1 MLCDQP
7 DGLLYKI
14 NLTRQQLQDETSINV
29 KTLNRTISQ
38 LKEEGFISLEKGKIC
53 YYKENYKKA
62 VTWLQEAAAAN
73 GICLKLL
80 PPLLQHF
87 FKFMC
92 WDRMG
97 KPVSLYFITHGIS
110 KDGRLFRRLNSLTY
124 NMITKTF

>member
-62 VTWLQEAAAAN
+62 VTWLQ
-73 GICLKLL
+73 
-80 PPLLQHF
+80 HF

>member
-38 LKEEGFISLEKGKIC
+38 GKIC

-62 VTWLQEAAAAN
+62 VTWLQEA
-73 GICLKLL
+73 
-80 PPLLQHF
+80 
-87 FKFMC
+87 
-92 WDRMG
+92 
-97 KPVSLYFITHGIS
+97 
-110 KDGRLFRRLNSLTY
+110 RRR
-124 NMITKTF
+124 

>member
-29 KTLNRTISQ
+29 KTISQ

-62 VTWLQEAAAAN
+62 VTWLQEA
-73 GICLKLL
+73 
-80 PPLLQHF
+80 
-87 FKFMC
+87 
-92 WDRMG
+92 
-97 KPVSLYFITHGIS
+97 
-110 KDGRLFRRLNSLTY
+110 RRR
-124 NMITKTF
+124 

>member
-62 VTWLQEAAAAN
+62 VTWLQEARIIFSATAPPAA
-73 GICLKLL
+73 
-80 PPLLQHF
+80 F
-87 FKFMC
+87 FQIHVLGP
-92 WDRMG
+92 DG
-97 KPVSLYFITHGIS
+97 KTSIPVLHHTWYF
-110 KDGRLFRRLNSLTY
+110 
-124 NMITKTF
+124 

>member
-1 MLCDQP
+1 M
-7 DGLLYKI
+7 
-14 NLTRQQLQDETSINV
+14 
-29 KTLNRTISQ
+29 
-38 LKEEGFISLEKGKIC
+38 
-53 YYKENYKKA
+53 
-62 VTWLQEAAAAN
+62 AAGGAAQ
-73 GICLKLL
+73 IIFSATA
-80 PPLLQHF
+80 PPAAF

>member
-62 VTWLQEAAAAN
+62 VTWLQEAAAADN
-73 GICLKLL
+73 ILCYRPSCSIFSNSCAGTGWENQYPCTSSHMVFL
-80 PPLLQHF
+80 
-87 FKFMC
+87 
-92 WDRMG
+92 RMDACSG
-97 KPVSLYFITHGIS
+97 VSTPSHTI
-110 KDGRLFRRLNSLTY
+110 
-124 NMITKTF
+124 

>member
-62 VTWLQEAAAAN
+62 AAFFQIHVLGPDGKTSIPVLHHTW
-73 GICLKLL
+73 
-80 PPLLQHF
+80 
-87 FKFMC
+87 
-92 WDRMG
+92 
-97 KPVSLYFITHGIS
+97 YF
-110 KDGRLFRRLNSLTY
+110 
-124 NMITKTF
+124 

>member
-38 LKEEGFISLEKGKIC
+38 LKRRGILFPWKKGKIC

-62 VTWLQEAAAAN
+62 VTWLQEA
-73 GICLKLL
+73 
-80 PPLLQHF
+80 
-87 FKFMC
+87 
-92 WDRMG
+92 
-97 KPVSLYFITHGIS
+97 
-110 KDGRLFRRLNSLTY
+110 RRR
-124 NMITKTF
+124 

>member
-62 VTWLQEAAAAN
+62 VTWPQEA
-73 GICLKLL
+73 
-80 PPLLQHF
+80 
-87 FKFMC
+87 
-92 WDRMG
+92 
-97 KPVSLYFITHGIS
+97 
-110 KDGRLFRRLNSLTY
+110 RRR
-124 NMITKTF
+124 

>member
-53 YYKENYKKA
+53 YYKENYKNILCYRPSCSIFSNSCA
-62 VTWLQEAAAAN
+62 GTGWENQYPCTSSHMVFL
-73 GICLKLL
+73 
-80 PPLLQHF
+80 
-87 FKFMC
+87 
-92 WDRMG
+92 RMDACSG
-97 KPVSLYFITHGIS
+97 VSTPSHTI
-110 KDGRLFRRLNSLTY
+110 
-124 NMITKTF
+124 

>member
-53 YYKENYKKA
+53 YYKEKGCNMAAGGAAQIIFSATAPPAAFFQIHVLGPDGKTSIP
-62 VTWLQEAAAAN
+62 VLHHTW
-73 GICLKLL
+73 
-80 PPLLQHF
+80 
-87 FKFMC
+87 
-92 WDRMG
+92 
-97 KPVSLYFITHGIS
+97 YF
-110 KDGRLFRRLNSLTY
+110 
-124 NMITKTF
+124 

>member
-53 YYKENYKKA
+53 CYKENYKKA
-62 VTWLQEAAAAN
+62 VTWLQEA
-73 GICLKLL
+73 
-80 PPLLQHF
+80 
-87 FKFMC
+87 
-92 WDRMG
+92 
-97 KPVSLYFITHGIS
+97 
-110 KDGRLFRRLNSLTY
+110 RRR
-124 NMITKTF
+124 

>member
-53 YYKENYKKA
+53 SYKENYKKA
-62 VTWLQEAAAAN
+62 VTWLQEA
-73 GICLKLL
+73 
-80 PPLLQHF
+80 
-87 FKFMC
+87 
-92 WDRMG
+92 
-97 KPVSLYFITHGIS
+97 
-110 KDGRLFRRLNSLTY
+110 RRR
-124 NMITKTF
+124 

>member
-62 VTWLQEAAAAN
+62 VTWLQEMYALSDFL
-73 GICLKLL
+73 IMV
-80 PPLLQHF
+80 F
-87 FKFMC
+87 VM
-92 WDRMG
+92 
-97 KPVSLYFITHGIS
+97 VSEAVT
-110 KDGRLFRRLNSLTY
+110 
-124 NMITKTF
+124 

>member
-62 VTWLQEAAAAN
+62 VTWLQEASRKHLTTAPPAA
-73 GICLKLL
+73 
-80 PPLLQHF
+80 F
-87 FKFMC
+87 FQIHVLGP
-92 WDRMG
+92 DG
-97 KPVSLYFITHGIS
+97 KTSIPVLHHTWYF
-110 KDGRLFRRLNSLTY
+110 
-124 NMITKTF
+124 

>member
-62 VTWLQEAAAAN
+62 DNMAAGGAAQIIFSATAPPAAFFQIHVLGPDGKTSIPVLHHTW
-73 GICLKLL
+73 
-80 PPLLQHF
+80 
-87 FKFMC
+87 
-92 WDRMG
+92 
-97 KPVSLYFITHGIS
+97 YF
-110 KDGRLFRRLNSLTY
+110 
-124 NMITKTF
+124 